1 MARSAAD
8 KDATG
13 EGAEGDVLPGA
24 PHPRRQDRLFGHAEV
39 EADLIAEWRAGR
51 LPHALL
57 IGGPEGIGKA
67 TLAYR
72 IARFVLAGG
81 PVSPNQHA
89 FDVPETHPIWRQV
102 AALSHPDLLVLR
114 RVPEAG
120 EDKIPTVIPA
130 DMVRKVRSFFGATA
144 GGGGWRVCIVDAVD
158 DLNAF
163 GANALLK
170 TLEEPPARAL
180 FLLVCHAP
188 GRVLP
193 TIRSRTRMVRLKPL
207 GGAEVLAAL
216 DHLAPA
222 LELDGAALP
231 AAAAASGGSV
241 RRAIV
246 LARGEG
252 MEVRGATLRALE
264 QLPQPRME
272 ELHALG
278 ARLQGDRGDGLALFL
293 EAVSDWIAAEA
304 TGGAAGRHRLV
315 RLGEVWEKVRCS
327 GAEAD
332 TYNLDRKALVFRIF
346 TELAEASRI

>member
-1 MARSAAD
+1 MSD
-8 KDATG
+8 SL
-13 EGAEGDVLPGA
+13 EGDILPGA

-57 IGGPEGIGKA
+57 IGGAEGIGKA

-81 PVSPNQHA
+81 TVPPDRHA
-89 FDVPETHPIWRQV
+89 FDVPENHPVWRQV
-102 AALSHPDLLVLR
+102 AALSHPDLFVLR

-120 EDKIPTVIPA
+120 EEKIPTMIPA
-130 DMVRKVRSFFGATA
+130 EMVRKVRGFFGATA
-144 GGGGWRVCIVDAVD
+144 SAGGWRVCIVDAVD
-158 DLNAF
+158 DLNSF

-170 TLEEPPARAL
+170 TLEEPPPRAL
-180 FLLVCHAP
+180 FLLISHAP

-193 TIRSRTRMVRLKPL
+193 TIRSRTRAVRLKPL

-216 DHLAPA
+216 DHLRPA
-222 LELDGAALP
+222 LELDESALP

-252 MEVRGATLRALE
+252 MEVRGATLRALG
-264 QLPQPRME
+264 QLPDPRME

-278 ARLQGDRGDGLALFL
+278 ARLQGDRGDGLDLFL
-293 EAVSDWIAAEA
+293 EAVSDWIAEA
-304 TGGAAGRHRLV
+304 ATSGEGSRARLV
-315 RLGEVWEKVRCS
+315 RLGEVWEKVRRS

-332 TYNLDRKALVFRIF
+332 TFNLDRKALVFRIF
-346 TELAEASRI
+346 TELAEAARA

>member
-1 MARSAAD
+1 M
-8 KDATG
+8 
-13 EGAEGDVLPGA
+13 EGAEGDILPGA

-39 EADLIAEWRAGR
+39 EADLIAEWRTGR

-57 IGGPEGIGKA
+57 IGGAEGIGKA

-81 PVSPNQHA
+81 EVPAHQHA
-89 FDVPETHPIWRQV
+89 FDLPESHPVWRQV

-114 RVPEAG
+114 RVPEPG
-120 EDKIPTVIPA
+120 EERIPTVIPA

-170 TLEEPPARAL
+170 TLEEPPPRAL
-180 FLLVCHAP
+180 FLLVTHAP

-193 TIRSRTRMVRLKPL
+193 TIRSRTRKVMLKPPS
-207 GGAEVLAAL
+207 GAEVLAAL

-222 LELDGAALP
+222 LELEPDGLP

-252 MEVRGATLRALE
+252 MEVRAATLRALE
-264 QLPQPRME
+264 QLPDPRME

-278 ARLQGDRGDGLALFL
+278 ARLQGDRGDGLDLFL
-293 EAVSDWIAAEA
+293 EAVSDFIAAEA
-304 TGGAAGRHRLV
+304 TSGNAQGRRLV
-315 RLGEVWEKVRCS
+315 RLGEVWENVQRS
-327 GAEAD
+327 GAAAD

-346 TELAEASRI
+346 SELAEASRA